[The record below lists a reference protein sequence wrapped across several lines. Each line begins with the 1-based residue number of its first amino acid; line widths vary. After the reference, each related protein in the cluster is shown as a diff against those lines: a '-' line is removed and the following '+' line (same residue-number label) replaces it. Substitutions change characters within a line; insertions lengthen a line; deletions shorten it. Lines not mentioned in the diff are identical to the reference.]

1 MKRFFSRRV
10 RTVVLLALIL
20 SVVLA
25 ITGNALGLNYS
36 AMFVKGVLTPLR
48 SGLNA
53 MTTQVEKMYNYM
65 FRYEAL
71 LAEKEELE
79 ERIAQMEDN
88 ARRADALER
97 ENERLREASGLVK
110 SREGFVLV
118 DSYIISWD
126 SNDWTS
132 SFTMDK
138 GSAAGIEEGMCVVT
152 ANGEVVGLVT
162 EAGSNYSVVK
172 TVLDSSLEISAT
184 VASSGYNGMVQGGYV
199 SGEKGMLH
207 MNYLPSD
214 AVIRNSDQVVTAGST
229 VYPRDLILGYVVDAG
244 FDETG
249 VAKFAILKPAADFGS
264 LEQVFVVTQFNAE

>member
-53 MTTQVEKMYNYM
+53 MTTQVEKMYSYM

-110 SREGFVLV
+110 SRDDFVLV

-162 EAGSNYSVVK
+162 ETGSNYSVVK

-184 VASSGYNGMVQGGYV
+184 VASSGYNGMVQGGYA

-264 LEQVFVVTQFNAE
+264 LEQVFIVTQFNAE